1 MGSETF
7 FITQSG
13 VLRALCFGF
22 LLLTGHVARA
32 QSVDSIDY
40 VFNFDDHTIHV
51 KNIRLQPDT
60 DQFQNFI
67 LQSAWNVGF
76 FEADLDS
83 VVHNN
88 HQIELWYSTS
98 IRYRWAETPIL
109 WNQDA
114 QKVNV
119 PDCASIKKG
128 EYFEFTKLTDCLNIV
143 SSEISNQGYLS
154 HQVKVDS
161 LDIDF
166 NKKHVRARLF
176 ADIGSPSLIDTIEF
190 EGLSKIDAEWLKRVI
205 GINSGQH
212 LTQNLIQKTVY
223 RINKLQFFE
232 PADAPTMYNNNG
244 RYIVSYNLLE
254 KPLTHFD
261 LIAGYAPGSN
271 GSSMIVGNGALNIRN
286 VGFNGLDLM
295 MQFDRLDVRVGKLKI
310 GVDQNYILGY
320 PLGLTSSFSL
330 NQQDTLWQSR
340 DLSIGA
346 WVELSDDF
354 RILFR
359 YTNQV
364 SVSGNATESVL
375 NDQTGR
381 FGSVEFL
388 FNNRKSGYET
398 EPGWMLHVNAE
409 TGNQLLD
416 NVNGG
421 SRNKIVRQRLSL
433 DLERHHRIWKR
444 HNLVAGLHVG
454 YLSKENP
461 QIIDYWR
468 LGGAQSIRGYREDQF
483 FTDDYIWSDIEYR
496 YFLEKN
502 SYLFVFGQLGRL
514 ELGKRTDIYTDKTYY
529 TQSFGLGLAYSTN
542 LGLIKFTYAKSPEDP
557 FTNAKVHVGIQAD
570 F

>member
-1 MGSETF
+1 
-7 FITQSG
+7 
-13 VLRALCFGF
+13 
-22 LLLTGHVARA
+22 
-32 QSVDSIDY
+32 
-40 VFNFDDHTIHV
+40 
-51 KNIRLQPDT
+51 
-60 DQFQNFI
+60 
-67 LQSAWNVGF
+67 
-76 FEADLDS
+76 
-83 VVHNN
+83 
-88 HQIELWYSTS
+88 
-98 IRYRWAETPIL
+98 
-109 WNQDA
+109 
-114 QKVNV
+114 
-119 PDCASIKKG
+119 
-128 EYFEFTKLTDCLNIV
+128 
-143 SSEISNQGYLS
+143 
-154 HQVKVDS
+154 
-161 LDIDF
+161 
-166 NKKHVRARLF
+166 
-176 ADIGSPSLIDTIEF
+176 
-190 EGLSKIDAEWLKRVI
+190 
-205 GINSGQH
+205 
-212 LTQNLIQKTVY
+212 
-223 RINKLQFFE
+223 
-232 PADAPTMYNNNG
+232 MYNNNG

-421 SRNKIVRQRLSL
+421 SRNKNVRQRLSL